1 MKSPKENCWDDLK
14 CPPERKDC
22 CPAYAESRGR
32 ECWLVTGTRC
42 EGETQG
48 SYAEKINH
56 CRNCP
61 HYQKINKMGLRIRT
75 KLLGGF
81 GLVLL
86 LLTAMGLLALTQLYA
101 LNRSYTGLVQHKAA
115 MISDTKGAM
124 ITCQRAAL
132 DLRGY
137 VLTGNRTYLDR
148 YRQEAAD
155 TQKALGDIGQHI
167 NNDTER
173 QFLTLWQNSFGNF
186 EIYAQNAISLKNK
199 NQTELLLQYINASRG
214 TVSDVLV
221 KGQSVVDYEQE
232 LLNEGILE
240 NNRQVQNAIAVVL
253 ILLGL
258 ALVAG
263 IAIALYMSRLIAT
276 PLVRLEQAVSRIAA
290 GDLGGRE
297 IVVRTRDE
305 VGHLAISFNQMTA
318 SLKHLVRELAEKAQ
332 TVSSASGQLTS
343 TAQETAAGAG
353 ETAATMSQVAA
364 SVEQVSNN
372 VRQVASL
379 AETATGHAD
388 KGAEAV
394 TVVNKQMQQITAA
407 AQNSARI
414 IASLD
419 AKSQEVT
426 RMVKLITGI
435 ADQTN
440 LLALNAAIEA
450 ARAGEHGRGFAV
462 VAEEVRNLAEQS
474 ARAAREIQT
483 LLESMQQETGQ
494 AVEAM
499 VAGDRVVTEG
509 NRVVA
514 EAGNSFQQIIG
525 LIRDLGR
532 QIQEVATAA
541 TEITTGVENVSAA
554 AEEQSA
560 AMEEVSAAA
569 ESLSGVAADLKT
581 LADKFTL

>member
-1 MKSPKENCWDDLK
+1 MKSSKENCWYNLK
-14 CPPERKDC
+14 CPPDRKES
-22 CPAYAESRGR
+22 CPAYTEGRGR

-42 EGETQG
+42 RGENQG
-48 SYAEKINH
+48 SYTDKINH
-56 CRNCP
+56 CRQCP
-61 HYQKINKMGLRIRT
+61 HYQKINKTGLSIRT
-75 KLLGGF
+75 KMLGGF

-86 LLTAMGLLALTQLYA
+86 LLTAVGLLALTQLYA
-101 LNRSYTGLVQHKAA
+101 INRSYTGLVQHKAA

-124 ITCQRAAL
+124 ITCSRAAL

-137 VLTGNRTYLDR
+137 VLTGNQTYLDR
-148 YRQEAAD
+148 YRQEESG
-155 TQKALGDIGQHI
+155 TQKALADIGQHI
-167 NNDTER
+167 NTDAER
-173 QFLTLWQNSFGNF
+173 QLLTLWQNSFGNF
-186 EIYAQNAISLKNK
+186 ETYAKNAVSLKNH
-199 NQTELLLQYINASRG
+199 NQTGLLLQYINASRG
-214 TVSDVLV
+214 TVTDVLV
-221 KGQSVVDYEQE
+221 KGQSLVDFEQE
-232 LLNEGILE
+232 LLNEGIAE
-240 NNRQVQNAIAVVL
+240 NNRQVQTAITIVL
-253 ILLGL
+253 ILIGL

-263 IAIALYMSRLIAT
+263 IAIALYASRVIAG

-290 GDLGGRE
+290 GDLSGRE

-305 VGHLAISFNQMTA
+305 VGRLAISFNQMTA
-318 SLKHLVRELAEKAQ
+318 SLKYLVRELAGKAQ
-332 TVSSASGQLTS
+332 TVSSASEQLTS

-364 SVEQVSNN
+364 SVEQVTDSVN
-372 VRQVASL
+372 RVATL

-394 TVVNKQMQQITAA
+394 NMVNGQMQQITAA
-407 AQNSARI
+407 ARNSARI
-414 IASLD
+414 IASLN

-426 RMVKLITGI
+426 RMVELITGI

-474 ARAAREIQT
+474 ARAAREIQG
-483 LLESMQQETGQ
+483 LLGSMQQETGQ

-499 VAGDRVVTEG
+499 AAGDRVVAEG
-509 NRVVA
+509 NRVVQ
-514 EAGNSFQQIIG
+514 EAGRSFEQIIA
-525 LIRDLGR
+525 LIRDLDR
-532 QIQEVATAA
+532 QIREVATAA
-541 TEITTGVENVSAA
+541 AEITTGVENVSAA

-569 ESLSGVAADLKT
+569 ESLSGVAAALNT
-581 LADKFTL
+581 LAGKFKL